1 MIFNWPCTHTHT
13 HALPSSV
20 DPGALLALYL
30 QTVRWLYRSCMA
42 APITKHD
49 KWGRPLSHYLYGNHC
64 AANKRTTALDCYWHN
79 LCHASHSTYKYFH
92 PVQRNGLQRWVSA
105 VLRAPDQCCYFVFI
119 LRWSQ
124 LSLYIIFTPSFPMTE
139 NSFWTASI
147 WMKMSTLKSQ
157 QLWVYCSSRTRP
169 NPRDSE
175 EQERQ
180 TSGLPDETTP
190 MTK

>member
-1 MIFNWPCTHTHT
+1 MHT
-13 HALPSSV
+13 HAHTRSPFLCGPRSSSSIV
-20 DPGALLALYL
+20 SSDSEMALSVLHGHPPPQSMTNEDGLSLITCTVITVQLTREQQLWIVIDIIYVTLA
-30 QTVRWLYRSCMA
+30 RSTC
-42 APITKHD
+42 
-49 KWGRPLSHYLYGNHC
+49 
-64 AANKRTTALDCYWHN
+64 
-79 LCHASHSTYKYFH
+79 KYFH
-92 PVQRNGLQRWVSA
+92 PVERNGLQRWISS
-105 VLRAPDQCCYFVFI
+105 VLRAPDQCCYFVCLF
-119 LRWSQ
+119 LHWSQ